1 MGQPFQQPTG
11 PNGWPE
17 EAEAWITPSALAARI
32 QWAMTAP
39 SRLEAELPDPRQ
51 MVAGALGDAAGP
63 DLVLAAERAESIPEG
78 IGIILASPEF
88 NRR

>member
-1 MGQPFQQPTG
+1 
-11 PNGWPE
+11 
-17 EAEAWITPSALAARI
+17 L
-32 QWAMTAP
+32 TAP
-39 SRLEAELPDPRQ
+39 SRLEAELPDPRT
-51 MVAGALGDAAGP
+51 MVTAALADAASP